1 MAKRKGKRP
10 RPRHSDRIA
19 TKVYIKRTPKG
30 AVPKRAVCIITGKEC
45 FETESACWRRIS
57 SLNLMGTCAPYRCF
71 DCMKVHM
78 TSSEVTVGRR
88 MRERE
93 RGF

>member
-10 RPRHSDRIA
+10 RHSDRSV
-19 TKVYIKRTPKG
+19 TGVYRQRVVRG
-30 AVPKRAVCIITGKEC
+30 APQKRAVCIITGKEC
-45 FETESACWRRIS
+45 FEDEGACWKRIEEIGQ
-57 SLNLMGTCAPYRCF
+57 LGVCAPYRCF
-71 DCMKVHM
+71 DCAKIHM
-78 TSSEVTVGRR
+78 TSNEATVGRR